1 MGLFGKSKDLNKV
14 NTDLEYYKTES
25 EMLAYKSDAEEKRAV
40 IKQLEK
46 EYGPSWKKLLNVT
59 SKENVETLKGFLHA
73 FKSKAQKI
81 HTSKSSKADPFP
93 ASGAKKGGMDLSHL
107 RGPVAGNKL
116 PKY

>member
-1 MGLFGKSKDLNKV
+1 M
-14 NTDLEYYKTES
+14 
-25 EMLAYKSDAEEKRAV
+25 
-40 IKQLEK
+40 
-46 EYGPSWKKLLNVT
+46 
-59 SKENVETLKGFLHA
+59 
-73 FKSKAQKI
+73 